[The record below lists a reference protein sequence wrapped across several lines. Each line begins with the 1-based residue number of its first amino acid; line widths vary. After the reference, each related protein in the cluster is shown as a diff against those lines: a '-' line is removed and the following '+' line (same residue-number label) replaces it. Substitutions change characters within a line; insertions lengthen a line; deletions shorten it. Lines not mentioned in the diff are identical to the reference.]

1 MTFLLLCQ
9 RLQVNNFLLFVAEV
23 VITSFV
29 SSQELHFDLWQ
40 TTSSKCN
47 VICFELKT
55 WKQK

>member
-55 WKQK
+55 W

>member
-29 SSQELHFDLWQ
+29 SSQELILLLHLPAF
-40 TTSSKCN
+40 
-47 VICFELKT
+47 
-55 WKQK
+55 